1 MLGNS
6 DNQPHMYM
14 DVKNATEKKN
24 RHEEEEE
31 EQQGRRIGGGRHF
44 GMCPRMKQ

>member
-1 MLGNS
+1 
-6 DNQPHMYM
+6 MYM